1 MFRFRFRQDSY
12 AHWIC
17 HRIGVVAQDPTNW
30 PRTHPT
36 DQLIPT
42 CYLLLWKKPPTHPV
56 GTQLAIHPLHLLPRS
71 SWMGGASWQM
81 YLSQYSIVL
90 WSRWYIMRLR
100 QTASRPQLNI
110 NTEETWSHPLSHDPN
125 HPLPMD
131 ITQLDCPHE
140 SLMKLYPSSTWAPCG
155 HYHWRLLTRWSD
167 DPITRRLKH
176 LVYWLWISCRLCS
189 CLPRTLDGWDGNQK
203 VLYLL
208 LLLYDIGL
216 QP

>member
-1 MFRFRFRQDSY
+1 MLTEFVIELEL
-12 AHWIC
+12 WL
-17 HRIGVVAQDPTNW
+17 
-30 PRTHPT
+30 RTQQTDQEPIQLINLYLRYLLFALVEETPNTPCWHPT
-36 DQLIPT
+36 CHSPSSPASTIILNGRSFLADILI
-42 CYLLLWKKPPTHPV
+42 
-56 GTQLAIHPLHLLPRS
+56 
-71 SWMGGASWQM
+71 
-81 YLSQYSIVL
+81 SQYSIVL

-125 HPLPMD
+125 RPLPMD

-208 LLLYDIGL
+208 LLLYDILGFSR
-216 QP
+216 QCVGKF